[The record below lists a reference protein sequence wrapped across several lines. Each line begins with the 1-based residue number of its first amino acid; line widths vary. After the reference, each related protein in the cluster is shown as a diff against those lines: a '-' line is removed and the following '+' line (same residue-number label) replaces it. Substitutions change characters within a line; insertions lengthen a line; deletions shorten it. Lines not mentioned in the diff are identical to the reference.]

1 MVTDTLADMLT
12 RIKNATMVNKKT
24 VSMPYAKMCKAVADV
39 MLAEN
44 YLKAVSVEGEGKDK
58 KLVLTPMYVSGKSAI
73 QHIRRISKPGVR
85 IYSPV
90 SELRS
95 VLSGM
100 GISIISTSKGIM
112 TDKGAKKARVG
123 GEVLA
128 ELW

>member
-12 RIKNATMVNKKT
+12 RIKNATMIGKKI
-24 VSMPYAKMCKAVADV
+24 VIMPYAKMCEAVARV

-44 YLKAVSVEGEGKDK
+44 YLKAVKVEGEGKDK
-58 KLVLTPMYVSGKSAI
+58 KLVLTPMYVKGISAI
-73 QHIRRISKPGVR
+73 AHVRRISKPGVR

-90 SELRS
+90 TELRS

-100 GISIISTSKGIM
+100 GISILSTSKGIM
-112 TDKGAKKARVG
+112 SDRGAKKARLG
-123 GEVLA
+123 GEVLL